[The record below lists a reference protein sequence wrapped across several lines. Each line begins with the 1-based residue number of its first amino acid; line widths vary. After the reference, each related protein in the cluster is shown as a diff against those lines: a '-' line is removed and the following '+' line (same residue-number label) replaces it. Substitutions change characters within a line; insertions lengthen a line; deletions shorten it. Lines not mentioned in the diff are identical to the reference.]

1 MSKNWY
7 IISTYAGYEDKIEK
21 LLNMKIESGEISSDI
36 VTSVKVPKEE
46 VVEFVKAKDRKTG
59 KEIEKKKVVKNK
71 ILPGYIMLE
80 MDLPEV
86 GWKETCS
93 VIHRIQGVSDF
104 VGTNPSQKPRPIS
117 TAEVRNIF
125 RRTGDLPGEKN
136 VRIKQNYSVGDQV
149 KLNDGPFA
157 NFSGPIDE
165 IYPEKNK
172 LKVLLQVFGRVT
184 PVEVDAS
191 QVEKLVK

>member
-117 TAEVRNIF
+117 TVEVRNIF